1 MSKNKYT
8 FWLYNWFIP
17 SVFLVLP
24 VMFLNEV
31 INNNTA
37 YALVSSVLII
47 AHYIYIVFRLETT
60 LSKAHRFD
68 MLMVPFIYML
78 MLVIIATLFSISLTS
93 INSFLDTG
101 KSISSFDYFYYCMI
115 SLTSV
120 GYGDLSPGTTADKIF
135 AISMSLLGTL
145 HMVMF
150 ISVVVGKLTTLARK
164 S

>member
-1 MSKNKYT
+1 MSKNECT
-8 FWLYNWFIP
+8 FYLYNWFIP
-17 SVFLVLP
+17 SALLVLS
-24 VMFLNEV
+24 VMFLNE
-31 INNNTA
+31 ILTNTTS

-47 AHYIYIVFRLETT
+47 AHYIYIIFRLEAT

-101 KSISSFDYFYYCMI
+101 GSISSFDYFYYCMI